1 MLTDVIPVVAMVK
14 SLLLRIPTAR
24 QIHSARVALDWNQQ
38 QLADASGVGVAT
50 IKRIEFIHRDADLAE
65 VTRLETLK
73 RIVLALEAHGIEFVF
88 KDGNEGILFPALTR
102 PVPQK
107 QAD

>member
-1 MLTDVIPVVAMVK
+1 MVK

-24 QIHSARVALDWNQQ
+24 QIHAARVALDWNQQ
-38 QLADASGVGVAT
+38 QLADASGVGIAT
-50 IKRIEFIHRDADLAE
+50 IKRIEFNHRDSDLAE

-88 KDGNEGILFPALTR
+88 KEGYEGVFFPAR
-102 PVPQK
+102 VKPQTED
-107 QAD
+107 QLADQQD